1 MEAAKKAGITKR
13 VHAHAFRRARATHL
27 AKVFPEAVMKQIFG
41 WTNDSDMAAL
51 YYHLSGKDVDEAL
64 LKLHGI
70 KTENTEEVKAETR
83 VCRRCTAVN
92 SAFSQFCKN
101 CSFPLDSMEVIK
113 LDNKIRKFDGLLR
126 DFFVYYAN
134 KDKKFKE
141 IFLEFIH
148 GSNSENI
155 FSLDK

>member
-1 MEAAKKAGITKR
+1 
-13 VHAHAFRRARATHL
+13 
-27 AKVFPEAVMKQIFG
+27 MKQIFG